1 MTEMPV
7 LKIRYIGLLRNSLG
21 KSEETVELPD
31 GTTVRD
37 LLDVLGEK
45 YGNDFRA
52 TVLTSDGKLK
62 PTTTL
67 LLDGTDIEGTGGL
80 ESSLVSREQLTI
92 LALVHPPAG
101 G

>member
-1 MTEMPV
+1 MQS
-7 LKIRYIGLLRNSLG
+7 LRIRYVGLVRNSLG
-21 KSEETVELPD
+21 KSEETIALPD
-31 GTTVRD
+31 GSTVRD
-37 LLDVLGEK
+37 LLELLGER

-52 TVLTSDGKLK
+52 SVLTSDGKLK

-67 LLDGTDIEGTGGL
+67 LLDGIDIEGAGSL
-80 ESSLVSREQLTI
+80 EASLVGREQLSI